1 MFHPGLRFRIERMMK
16 RAALFL
22 ALLHGAASAQS
33 VLAPEWM
40 KQDAASLSKEF
51 PSLKFDFY
59 KNPGD
64 AAGKAAAAEAFIGTP
79 DEAVMKAGEKL
90 RWVHVYSAGIE
101 KYTHLPRFKEGKVTV
116 TNLKIYQGPE
126 IADHAF
132 ALLLHLTRNMA
143 EYQKAQEDG
152 SWPKSG
158 PTAMPLTELRGRTM
172 LVIGF
177 GGIGTQVAERARAF
191 GMKVMAIDEKD
202 IPLTQT
208 LEYCGRPDELNELL
222 PKADVVVNCVPHT
235 PASEHMIAA
244 PQFAAMKDGA
254 YFINVSRGKVVDTVA
269 LVKALQDKKLAGAGL
284 DVVDPEPLPAD
295 SPLRKMKNVI
305 ITPHIAGVSGDRPG
319 RQNELIRD
327 NLGRFARGLP
337 LKNATDP
344 GRGY

>member
-1 MFHPGLRFRIERMMK
+1 MK
-16 RAALFL
+16 QALVL
-22 ALLHGAASAQS
+22 ACLLHGVASAQS
-33 VLAPEWM
+33 ILAPEWL
-40 KQDAASLSKEF
+40 KSDATKLAAEH
-51 PSLKFDFY
+51 PTLKFNFY
-59 KNPGD
+59 KNLGD
-64 AAGKAAAAEAFIGTP
+64 AAEKAKDAEAFIGTP

-90 RWVHVYSAGIE
+90 RWVHIYSAGIE
-101 KYTHLPRFKEGKVTV
+101 KYTHLPRFKDSNLTI

-143 EYQKAQEDG
+143 EYQEAQEEG
-152 SWPKSG
+152 TWPKSG
-158 PTAMPLTELRGRTM
+158 PTVMPLVELRGRTM
-172 LVIGF
+172 LVVGY

-191 GMKVMAIDEKD
+191 GMKVIAVDEKD

-235 PASEHMIAA
+235 PASEHLIGSS
-244 PQFAAMKDGA
+244 QFAAMKDGA
-254 YFINVSRGKVVDTVA
+254 YFINVSRGKVVDTAA
-269 LVKALQDKKLAGAGL
+269 LVKALQEKKLAGAGL

-295 SPLRKMKNVI
+295 SPLRKMPNVI
-305 ITPHIAGVSGDRPG
+305 LTPHIAGVSGDRPA

-344 GRGY
+344 TKGY

>member
-1 MFHPGLRFRIERMMK
+1 MK
-16 RAALFL
+16 HAVILYS
-22 ALLHGAASAQS
+22 LLHCAVSAQS

-40 KQDAASLSKEF
+40 KQDAASLSKQH
-51 PSLKFDFY
+51 PTLKFDFY
-59 KNPGD
+59 RNLGD
-64 AAGKAAAAEAFIGTP
+64 AAEKAKDAEAFIGTP

-90 RWVHVYSAGIE
+90 RWVHIYSAGIE
-101 KYTHLPRFKEGKVTV
+101 KYTHLPRFKDGKITI

-143 EYQKAQEDG
+143 EYQQAQEEG
-152 SWPKSG
+152 TWPKSG
-158 PTAMPLTELRGRTM
+158 PTVMPLTELRGRTM

-191 GMKVMAIDEKD
+191 GMKVIAIDEKD

-235 PASEHMIAA
+235 PASEHMIGST
-244 PQFAAMKDGA
+244 QFAAMKDGT
-254 YFINVSRGKVVDTVA
+254 YFINVSRGKVVDTAA
-269 LVKALQDKKLAGAGL
+269 LVKALESKKLAGAGL

-305 ITPHIAGVSGDRPG
+305 ITPHIAGVSGDRPT

-344 GRGY
+344 ARGY

>member
-1 MFHPGLRFRIERMMK
+1 MK
-16 RAALFL
+16 RALILF
-22 ALLHGAASAQS
+22 ALLQGAASAQS
-33 VLAPEWM
+33 ILAPEWL

-59 KNPGD
+59 KNLGD
-64 AAGKAAAAEAFIGTP
+64 AEEKVAGAEAFIGTP

-90 RWVHVYSAGIE
+90 RWVHVYAAGIE
-101 KYTHLPRFKEGKVTV
+101 KYTHLPRFKDGKVTV

-143 EYQKAQEDG
+143 EYQQAQAEG
-152 SWPKSG
+152 TWPKSG
-158 PTAMPLTELRGRTM
+158 PTAMPLAELRGRTM
-172 LVIGF
+172 LVVGF

-191 GMKVMAIDEKD
+191 GMKVIAVDEKD

-208 LEYCGRPDELNELL
+208 LEYCGRPDELNQLL
-222 PKADVVVNCVPHT
+222 PKADVVVNCTPHT
-235 PASEHMIAA
+235 PATEHMIGTA
-244 PQFAAMKDGA
+244 QFAAMKDGA
-254 YFINVSRGKVVDTVA
+254 YFINVSRGKVVDTDA

-295 SPLRKMKNVI
+295 SPLRKMPNVI

-327 NLGRFARGLP
+327 NLSRFARKLP

-344 GRGY
+344 GKGY